1 MMREKVLY
9 QYQSTYMASSLEI
22 QIGYNHYDQYRH
34 TCISPASTIDCGTP
48 SFTGGVAVEPF
59 NSTTVGSDIF
69 YKCQSGHLLEERRN
83 LVCGGDGMWSPDPQG
98 LCTGK

>member
-1 MMREKVLY
+1 MMRDKVL
-9 QYQSTYMASSLEI
+9 YQSTYMASSLEI
-22 QIGYNHYDQYRH
+22 QIGYCDQYRH

-48 SFTGGVAVEPF
+48 SFGGSVAVESF
-59 NSTTVGSDIF
+59 SSTTIGSDIF

-98 LCTGK
+98 LCMGKY